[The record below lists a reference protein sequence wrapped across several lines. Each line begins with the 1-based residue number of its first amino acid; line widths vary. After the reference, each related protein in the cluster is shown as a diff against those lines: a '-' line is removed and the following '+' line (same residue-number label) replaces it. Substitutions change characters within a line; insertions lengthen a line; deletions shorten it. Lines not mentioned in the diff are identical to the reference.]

1 MSVNS
6 KIQVN
11 SIEAF
16 NPSGTAVNVSYG
28 ATIPSGKTLTVNG
41 NVNATGVVTATN
53 FVGNG
58 SGLTNLTVATQSK
71 AIAFTIIG

>member
-1 MSVNS
+1 MTVNS

-11 SIEAF
+11 SIEAYD
-16 NPSGTAVNVSYG
+16 PVGPVVVSYG
-28 ATIPSGKTLTVNG
+28 ASVPSGQTFTAQG
-41 NVNATGVVTATN
+41 NVNISGVVTATN

-58 SGLTNLTVATQSK
+58 SGLTGLSVATQGK

>member
-1 MSVNS
+1 MTVNS

-11 SIEAF
+11 SIEAYD
-16 NPSGTAVNVSYG
+16 PVGPVVVSYG
-28 ATIPSGKTLTVNG
+28 ASIPSGQTFTAQG
-41 NVNATGVVTATN
+41 NVNISGVVTATN

-58 SGLTNLTVATQSK
+58 SGLTGLSVATQGK

>member
-1 MSVNS
+1 MSADS

-16 NPSGTAVNVSYG
+16 NPSGGAVNVSFG
-28 ATIPSGKTLTVNG
+28 ATVPSGKSLTVNG
-41 NVNATGVVTATN
+41 NVNASGVVTATN